1 MTLIRKNSML
11 PGMSRFFDDFFTRDL
26 FDWTNDNFAGENSNL
41 PSVNIIENDDHFVV
55 QVAAP
60 GMSKDDFH
68 IEVKDNVL
76 TIKSENKIE
85 NEEKNE
91 NFLRREFSYTTFQRS
106 FNLNKNVVDEDSIK
120 ANYQDGILNITLAK
134 KEEAKEK
141 PARVIKIA

>member
-1 MTLIRKNSML
+1 MTLIKRNSNFPSMT
-11 PGMSRFFDDFFTRDL
+11 RFFDDFFTRDL
-26 FDWTNDNFAGENSNL
+26 FDWTADNFAAENTNL

-60 GMSKDDFH
+60 GMSKGDFH

-76 TIKSENKIE
+76 TIKSEKKIE
-85 NEEKNE
+85 NEEKKE
-91 NFLRREFSYTTFQRS
+91 NFLRREFSYSAFQRS
-106 FNLNKNVVDEDSIK
+106 FNLNKETVDEDSIK
-120 ANYQDGILNITLAK
+120 ANYKDGILSLTLAK